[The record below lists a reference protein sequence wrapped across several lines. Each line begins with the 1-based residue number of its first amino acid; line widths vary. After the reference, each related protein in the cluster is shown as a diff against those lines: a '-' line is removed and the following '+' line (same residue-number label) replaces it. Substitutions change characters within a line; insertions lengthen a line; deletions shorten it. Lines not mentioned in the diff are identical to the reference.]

1 MQLKDYEVWDEAA
14 DEPQTVKA
22 HSLDDAVKRYAADL
36 IREGDVNEPFDVCAR
51 EVAEFGGRWMRVHVE
66 WEQRIDVRVG
76 RARPCRDP
84 RGEVGE

>member
-22 HSLDDAVKRYAADL
+22 RSLDDAVEQYAADL
-36 IREGDVNEPFDVCAR
+36 IHEGDVSESFDVCAR
-51 EVAEFGGRWMRVHVE
+51 EIGGRWMRVHVE